1 MRRAG
6 ALLAA
11 LALAGCGLGPAGCGF
26 GEGEEREGGASV
38 RITRDFGH
46 SEVGAVRVARVRE
59 DQTVMK
65 LLQSEFDVDTRFGGR
80 FVQAIDGIEGEGA
93 GGQMDWF
100 FFVNGV
106 EAGVGAAEYEL
117 SPGDRVQWDYR
128 DWSATMRV
136 PAIVGAFPEPF
147 LHGVEGERL
156 PTRVECDDD
165 QSPACDQ
172 VKDSLGE
179 AGVTATGAPLG
190 APAGEE
196 VLRVVVAPWD
206 VTREVQAAR
215 PIQEGPAQS
224 GVFARFSPEG
234 EELALLDEEGNEAAT
249 LGPGAG
255 LIAAVELSTQQPVWL
270 VTGVDEAGVEAAA
283 EALDEEALADA
294 FAVAVPPGDE
304 PLKLPMVDGDS

>member
-1 MRRAG
+1 VRRAG

-11 LALAGCGLGPAGCGF
+11 LALAGCGLATAGCGF

-46 SEVGAVRVARVRE
+46 SEVGAARVARVRE

-80 FVQAIDGIEGEGA
+80 FVQAIDGIEAESA
-93 GGQMDWF
+93 GGQVDWF

-147 LHGVEGERL
+147 LHGLEGRRR
-156 PTRVECDDD
+156 PVRVECEDEDARVCD
-165 QSPACDQ
+165 EAKERLEGVGVSP
-172 VKDSLGE
+172 
-179 AGVTATGAPLG
+179 TGASLG
-190 APAGEE
+190 APGTET
-196 VLRVVVAPWD
+196 VTRLVVARWP
-206 VTREVQAAR
+206 RAR
-215 PIQEGPAQS
+215 IVRGASGLEEGPEAT
-224 GVFARFSPEG
+224 GVFARFEPGRRALELLDQSGEPARRVEAG
-234 EELALLDEEGNEAAT
+234 DGVGLVLAMRPRDEEL
-249 LGPGAG
+249 
-255 LIAAVELSTQQPVWL
+255 VWL
-270 VTGVDEAGVEAAA
+270 VTALDERGLEAGVR
-283 EALDEEALADA
+283 ALAADRLRDA
-294 FAVAVPPGDE
+294 FAVAVRGRTVE
-304 PLKLPMVDGDS
+304 KLPLAEQ

>member
-46 SEVGAVRVARVRE
+46 FEVGAVRVARVRE

-93 GGQMDWF
+93 GGQVDWF
-100 FFVNGV
+100 YFVNGV

-147 LHGVEGERL
+147 LHGLEGRRR
-156 PTRVECDDD
+156 PVRVECEDDD
-165 QSPACDQ
+165 APVCDEAKERLEG
-172 VKDSLGE
+172 VGVSTAGASLGYRTLTRRCCATSTI
-179 AGVTATGAPLG
+179 AGSRSARSSRSSSVSPSTA
-190 APAGEE
+190 
-196 VLRVVVAPWD
+196 R
-206 VTREVQAAR
+206 
-215 PIQEGPAQS
+215 
-224 GVFARFSPEG
+224 
-234 EELALLDEEGNEAAT
+234 
-249 LGPGAG
+249 
-255 LIAAVELSTQQPVWL
+255 
-270 VTGVDEAGVEAAA
+270 
-283 EALDEEALADA
+283 
-294 FAVAVPPGDE
+294 
-304 PLKLPMVDGDS
+304 